1 MSSIKLKH
9 SGGNGVSI
17 APPDTNPA
25 SDKTVKLPATNGTL
39 LTTDSSPS
47 FRNLFNNGACRI
59 GQRPSTSLTSGYG
72 GVDRWYQYLSGG
84 VTTTSKDTDVPTGQG
99 FSNSIKL
106 DVTTLLASG
115 SSNWAWVGQYIEAQ
129 DVQSVCKGTSN
140 AKQLTLQFW
149 VKSPKTGT
157 HTVRLDCQDSS
168 DGVGATYSVSSA
180 DTWEKKT
187 VTFPASTSGA
197 ITNDNGRGIQ
207 VLWVLSAGT
216 NYSSGTLNTTWASWT
231 NANAAPSQPNILDN
245 TSNNFYLTGVQLEV
259 GEAAT
264 EFEHRSY
271 GDELAR
277 CQRYCWRFGGV
288 TTAYLFDGIKNSTT
302 AARVLA
308 RFPVAMRAVP
318 TITYNNL
325 SCDSE
330 VNSSY
335 KAVSAVASTALNK
348 DYGGKIQFTHAAS
361 SGDTGD
367 PVLIYPTD
375 TAGYVQ
381 GEAEL

>member
-168 DGVGATYSVSSA
+168 DGVGATYSVSAA

-231 NANAAPSQPNILDN
+231 NANAAPGQPNVLDSG
-245 TSNNFYLTGVQLEV
+245 SNNFYLTGVQLEIGDV
-259 GEAAT
+259 AT
-264 EFEHRSY
+264 PFEHRSY
-271 GDELAR
+271 NDELVQ
-277 CQRYCWRFGGV
+277 CERYYQTTYHGSTQDSPRMDLGFAASDTQIQSVHHYRTIMRDTLTPTQSGAFRVDGNTTKDV
-288 TTAYLFDGIKNSTT
+288 TS
-302 AARVLA
+302 
-308 RFPVAMRAVP
+308 
-318 TITYNNL
+318 ITFTYVSN
-325 SCDSE
+325 
-330 VNSSY
+330 
-335 KAVSAVASTALNK
+335 VSAQVNYFTGAGLGGNNPYIIRGHSDADARLNF
-348 DYGGKIQFTHAAS
+348 D
-361 SGDTGD
+361 
-367 PVLIYPTD
+367 
-375 TAGYVQ
+375 
-381 GEAEL
+381 AEL